1 MCGRYY
7 FDPERDDPLTYR
19 LNQALKEIDP
29 DYRGGEIF
37 PGTMV
42 PALIPSE
49 DSQFQLA
56 LFHWGFPVHFA
67 KRNLINARS
76 ETVTEKQTFREPF
89 ETARIAVP
97 AHGYYE
103 WDTGKR
109 RHMFVLPGHELFF
122 LAAVARKYEAGRELV
137 LLTRE
142 ALGDSAHVH
151 HRMPLVLQES
161 EIKPWLLDRD
171 WATDFI
177 QQAPVLLP
185 ENANIDKSDISSHNP
200 QRS

>member
-7 FDPERDDPLTYR
+7 FDPERDDPLTFR

-42 PALIPSE
+42 PALVPAE
-49 DSQFQLA
+49 EEQFQLA
-56 LFHWGFPVHFA
+56 LFHWGFPVHFS

-103 WDTGKR
+103 WDSR
-109 RHMFVLPGHELFF
+109 NAICLFF
-122 LAAVARKYEAGRELV
+122 
-137 LLTRE
+137 
-142 ALGDSAHVH
+142 
-151 HRMPLVLQES
+151 
-161 EIKPWLLDRD
+161 
-171 WATDFI
+171 
-177 QQAPVLLP
+177 PVTNYSSLLP
-185 ENANIDKSDISSHNP
+185 LQGNTRRDVNWFCSRARP
-200 QRS
+200 

>member
-7 FDPERDDPLTYR
+7 FDPERDDPLTFR
-19 LNQALKEIDP
+19 LNQALKGIDP

-42 PALIPSE
+42 PALIPAE
-49 DSQFQLA
+49 DKQVQLA
-56 LFHWGFPVHFA
+56 LFYWGFPVHFS

-76 ETVTEKQTFREPF
+76 ETVLEKQTFQEPF

-103 WDTGKR
+103 WDTNKQ
-109 RHMFVLPGHELFF
+109 RHMFVLPGNELFF
-122 LAAVARKYEAGRELV
+122 LAAIARIFENRRELV

-142 ALGDSAHVH
+142 ALGEANEVH
-151 HRMPLVLQES
+151 HRMPLCLQES
-161 EIKPWLLDRD
+161 EIKPWLRERD
-171 WATDFI
+171 WAVDYMNQT
-177 QQAPVLLP
+177 PNLLP
-185 ENANIDKSDISSHNP
+185 ENVEIDKRANSSHNP
-200 QRS
+200 LR

>member
-42 PALIPSE
+42 PALVPAE
-49 DSQFQLA
+49 EEQFQLA
-56 LFHWGFPVHFA
+56 LFHWGFPVHFS

-103 WDTGKR
+103 WDSSKK

-122 LAAVARKYEAGRELV
+122 LAAIARKYEERRELV

-142 ALGDSAHVH
+142 ALGDTTLVH
-151 HRMPLVLQES
+151 HRMPLCLKDS
-161 EIKPWLLDRD
+161 EIKPWLTDKD
-171 WATDFI
+171 WALNYMD
-177 QQAPVLLP
+177 QPPVSIP
-185 ENANIDKSDISSHNP
+185 EDVEIDK
-200 QRS
+200 